1 VASRCVAECLAAHGA
16 HVSQLLASFIVRS
29 IALSDPVRFDLSH
42 PLSPSDFLEL
52 TKLTV
57 ERVLTPDAP
66 ALETM
71 KLQVLFHSVYSTEE
85 RKLIRNKLKRDEQL
99 EAALNNIIDLS
110 GKLKNEQQVTNLYRH
125 IFQYLLVNGY
135 VDAVDRTVEREI
147 AAALE
152 SIFPKF
158 GLKAFCD
165 MSVDD
170 RKKQLRELVHIV
182 LGIRLFNRAVG
193 KGGAGFSDG
202 MRRNTRHRL
211 HYYPLFS
218 PQFWFVSHTPFR
230 LISPSI
236 SFFIVLNSPSP
247 HQHGTFSSP
256 VFKSVGGE
264 VNSACDSL
272 AEETQAAYDDT
283 LRYAEVI
290 NLEFRQAGSIAAA
303 WPRLQEELAHR
314 RQYMAYLRQLQA
326 ESLDVAHMI
335 EQTRVTFDEQM
346 GLFKTMIGDRPSV
359 PKEEVYPR
367 FQMFARL
374 WIAVS

>member
-1 VASRCVAECLAAHGA
+1 MASRCVAECLAAHGA
-16 HVSQLLASFIVRS
+16 HVSQLLASFIVRA

-52 TKLTV
+52 TKLAV

-202 MRRNTRHRL
+202 MENK
-211 HYYPLFS
+211 
-218 PQFWFVSHTPFR
+218 Q
-230 LISPSI
+230 
-236 SFFIVLNSPSP
+236 
-247 HQHGTFSSP
+247 
-256 VFKSVGGE
+256 
-264 VNSACDSL
+264 SASL
-272 AEETQAAYDDT
+272 LST
-283 LRYAEVI
+283 L
-290 NLEFRQAGSIAAA
+290 
-303 WPRLQEELAHR
+303 
-314 RQYMAYLRQLQA
+314 
-326 ESLDVAHMI
+326 
-335 EQTRVTFDEQM
+335 
-346 GLFKTMIGDRPSV
+346 
-359 PKEEVYPR
+359 
-367 FQMFARL
+367 
-374 WIAVS
+374 